1 MNCKKTAVSKR
12 SNLPVIISVI
22 VAGVILLNVGLNFLP
37 DSVRRFDITTSDSY
51 TLSNETKEYLSSLDE
66 KVTLYVVEANGSDIK
81 FEYFLRSL
89 TECSDSLEVRWVG
102 YEDVADKLSAWGVKD
117 GQISPYTLLAET
129 EKRSMP
135 MGYSDLISYR
145 TDNSTITSYIGTNE
159 MTAAQYENI
168 YTMLV
173 QYMSSDSQNAS
184 SYMAMLEALLYDTDT
199 YFNAESYICKMVEYV
214 TVDIIPARYTLT
226 GHGETD
232 LSKTEIGLYISSTVG
247 VAHNALNLAVEGEIP
262 DDAVSIIIMKPT
274 SDITAMEASLL
285 TSYLNGG
292 GQITLFTSDENL
304 DMPNLMSVINAYGLS
319 AEKGIVGEIVE
330 VEVKKEASEN
340 EDTSENE
347 DSSENEG
354 ENKETEKKYVTDVSG
369 KVNTDHK
376 AMAEL
381 VGLSVAPTI
390 TKGNSIVYENKSGF
404 KLTPIITTSNKT
416 YVGENTDDEHLDVRS
431 LAAVS
436 EKEGGGTLM
445 WFTGADSFTVPI
457 LSKEEAN
464 DSALMTTVYSN
475 CALVISSL
483 ALAPFSYEST
493 VKLPEA
499 KFYGERLMSVT
510 ETSFVLYA
518 VVIVVLVVVLSVVGI
533 ILCYK
538 RKKT

>member
-12 SNLPVIISVI
+12 SNLAVILSI
-22 VAGVILLNVGLNFLP
+22 VVAVVILLNVGLNFLP

-51 TLSNETKEYLSSLDE
+51 TLSNATKEYLSSLDE
-66 KVTLYVVEANGSDIK
+66 KVTLYVIEANGSDIK
-81 FEYFLRSL
+81 FEYFLRRL
-89 TECSDSLEVRWVG
+89 AKCSDSLEVRWVD
-102 YEDVADKLSAWGVKD
+102 YEDIADKLSAWGVKD

-145 TDNSTITSYIGTNE
+145 TDNSTITSYLGTNE
-159 MTAAQYENI
+159 MTAAQYENV
-168 YTMLV
+168 YSMLV
-173 QYMSSDSQNAS
+173 QYMNSDSQNAS
-184 SYMAMLEALLYDTDT
+184 SYMAMLEALLYDTDI
-199 YFNAESYICKMVEYV
+199 YFNAEPYICKMVEYV

-232 LSKTEIGLYISSTVG
+232 ISKTEIGLYISNTVG
-247 VAHNALNLAVEGEIP
+247 VAHNALNLGVEGRIP

-274 SDITAMEASLL
+274 SDITAKEATLL
-285 TSYLNGG
+285 ISYLNGG
-292 GQITLFTSDENL
+292 GQITVFTSDENL

-319 AEKGIVGEIVE
+319 AEKGIVGEIIE
-330 VEVKKEASEN
+330 VDVKKETSEN
-340 EDTSENE
+340 EDTTENVDDSENE
-347 DSSENEG
+347 D

-369 KVNTDHK
+369 KINTEHK

-381 VGLSVAPTI
+381 VGLSVAPII

-404 KLTPIITTSNKT
+404 KLTPIITTSDKA
-416 YVGENTDDEHLDVRS
+416 YVGENTEALSARS

-499 KFYGERLMSVT
+499 KFHGERLMSVT

-518 VVIVVLVVVLSVVGI
+518 VIIVVLVVVLSVSGV
-533 ILCYK
+533 ILWYK
-538 RKKT
+538 RKKA